1 MEYAGARIGSAP
13 REAGRLKL
21 FSIEVP
27 EPLAGAFRACRP
39 HIIGVFLFSALVNV
53 LFLAPSIYMLQVYDR
68 VVPTSGLLTLLYIT
82 IVVAL
87 ALITLALLDA
97 VRTRL
102 LVRVSLRLDRLVSGP
117 LLEKLMART
126 APGAPV
132 QGMREFDTLRTA
144 ISGPAALG
152 FMDAPWTPLYVA
164 VSFMLHPALGLLT
177 ILGGVILVTLA
188 VFNERMTKTRA
199 QDANKA
205 VSAAYAAQ
213 EAAAMN
219 SEVVRAMGMRGA
231 LRERQL
237 SDRRNGLAL
246 SAQAQFTGGQFAAAT
261 KFMRLFLQS
270 AALGL
275 GAWLAVERQ
284 ISAGAIIAA
293 SILMSRALQPVE
305 QVVGSWGAVV
315 QARSALKMLCELFA
329 VDPAPETPRTQL
341 PDPRGRLVV
350 DKAVVRAPGGTDQML
365 LKGVGFA
372 LEPGEVLGI
381 VGPSGAGKT
390 TLARLAAGA
399 SLPDMGIVRLDGAS
413 MTDWDPDRLGRH
425 IGYLPQD
432 SGLIAGSVRD
442 NISRFALWRG
452 EPREA
457 VDAAV
462 VAAARAAG
470 VHDLILKLP
479 KGYDTL
485 LSHGGRG
492 LSAGQAQR
500 VALARA
506 LYGDPVLL
514 VLDEPNSALDADGEA
529 ALARAIQA
537 ARARGAAVIIVAH
550 RTGVLQA
557 VDRLLVLRDGA
568 IEMIGPRDEV
578 LERMSKPRG
587 RPAAVAAAK
596 GQP

>member
-1 MEYAGARIGSAP
+1 MKI
-13 REAGRLKL
+13 
-21 FSIEVP
+21 FDIVVP

-39 HIIGVFLFSALVNV
+39 HLVGIAVFSALVNI

-68 VVPTSGLLTLLYIT
+68 VVPTSGLMTLFYIT
-82 IVVAL
+82 LVVAL

-132 QGMREFDTLRTA
+132 QGMREFDTLRNA

-152 FMDAPWTPLYVA
+152 FLDAPWTPLYV
-164 VSFMLHPALGLLT
+164 VISFMLHPALGLLT
-177 ILGGVILVTLA
+177 VVGGAILVTLA
-188 VFNERMTKTRA
+188 IFNERSTKTKA
-199 QDANKA
+199 QDAAKA
-205 VSAAYAAQ
+205 INAAYAAQ
-213 EAAAMN
+213 EAAAM
-219 SEVVRAMGMRGA
+219 STDVVRAMGMRGA

-246 SAQAQFTGGQFAAAT
+246 AAQAQFTGGQFAAAT

-305 QVVGSWGAVV
+305 QVVGAWGTVV
-315 QARSALKMLCELFA
+315 QARTALRVLSDLFA
-329 VDPAPETPRTQL
+329 ASPEPETPRTQL
-341 PDPRGRLVV
+341 PPPGGRLVL
-350 DKAVVRAPGGTDQML
+350 DKVVVRAPGAPDQLL
-365 LKGVGFA
+365 LKGVS
-372 LEPGEVLGI
+372 LTVEPGQTLGV

-399 SLPDMGIVRLDGAS
+399 SVPDMGVVRLDGAS
-413 MTDWDPDRLGRH
+413 MADWDPDRLGRH
-425 IGYLPQD
+425 VGYLPQD
-432 SGLIAGSVRD
+432 SGLIAGSIRD
-442 NISRFALWRG
+442 NISRFAHWRG
-452 EPREA
+452 EASGE
-457 VDAAV
+457 VDTAV
-462 VAAARAAG
+462 VAAATAAG
-470 VHDLILKLP
+470 VHDMILKLP
-479 KGYDTL
+479 KGYDTI

-500 VALARA
+500 VGLARA

-514 VLDEPNSALDADGEA
+514 VLDEPNSALDAEGEA
-529 ALARAIQA
+529 ALSRAILA

-557 VDRLLVLRDGA
+557 ADRLLVLREGA
-568 IEMIGPRDEV
+568 IEMIGPRAEV
-578 LERMSKPRG
+578 LARMSKPRADT
-587 RPAAVAAAK
+587 PTVAELK
-596 GQP
+596 DPS

>member
-1 MEYAGARIGSAP
+1 
-13 REAGRLKL
+13 LKL
-21 FSIEVP
+21 LSIDVP

-39 HIIGVFLFSALVNV
+39 HLVGIFIFSALVNV

-68 VVPTSGLLTLLYIT
+68 VVPTSGLMTLFYIT
-82 IVVAL
+82 LVVAL

-126 APGAPV
+126 APGAPL
-132 QGMREFDTLRTA
+132 QGMREFDTLRNA

-152 FMDAPWTPLYVA
+152 FLDAPWTPLYVII
-164 VSFMLHPALGLLT
+164 SFMLHPALGLLT
-177 ILGGVILVTLA
+177 IVGGAILVALA
-188 VFNERMTKTRA
+188 VFNERSTKTKA

-205 VSAAYAAQ
+205 ISGAYAAQ

-237 SDRRNGLAL
+237 SDRRTGLAL

-305 QVVGSWGAVV
+305 QVVGAWGTVV
-315 QARSALKMLCELFA
+315 QARSALRALSELFA
-329 VDPAPETPRTQL
+329 ATPEPETPRTQL
-341 PDPRGRLVV
+341 PDPKGRLVV
-350 DKAVVRAPGGTDQML
+350 DKVVVRAPGAPDQML

-399 SLPDMGIVRLDGAS
+399 SLPDMGVVRLDGAN

-432 SGLIAGSVRD
+432 SGLIAGSIRD

-452 EPREA
+452 EA
-457 VDAAV
+457 SDVVDAGV
-462 VAAARAAG
+462 VAAATEAG
-470 VHDLILKLP
+470 VHEMILKLP

-485 LSHGGRG
+485 LAHGGRG

-514 VLDEPNSALDADGEA
+514 VLDEPNSALDGDGEA
-529 ALARAIQA
+529 ALGRAILGA
-537 ARARGAAVIIVAH
+537 KTRGAAVIIIAH

-568 IEMIGPRDEV
+568 IEMIGPRAEV
-578 LERMSKPRG
+578 LAQMSKPRG
-587 RPAAVAAAK
+587 GAPSVAQAK
-596 GQP
+596 GQS

>member
-1 MEYAGARIGSAP
+1 M
-13 REAGRLKL
+13 KL
-21 FSIEVP
+21 LSIDVP

-39 HIIGVFLFSALVNV
+39 HLVGIFIFSALVNV

-68 VVPTSGLLTLLYIT
+68 VVPTSGLMTLFYIT
-82 IVVAL
+82 LVVAL

-126 APGAPV
+126 APGAPL
-132 QGMREFDTLRTA
+132 QGMREFDTLRNA

-152 FMDAPWTPLYVA
+152 FLDAPWTPLYVII
-164 VSFMLHPALGLLT
+164 SFMLHPALGLLT
-177 ILGGVILVTLA
+177 IVGGAILVALA
-188 VFNERMTKTRA
+188 VFNERSTKTKA

-205 VSAAYAAQ
+205 ISGAYAAQ

-237 SDRRNGLAL
+237 SDRRTGLAL

-305 QVVGSWGAVV
+305 QVVGAWGTVV
-315 QARSALKMLCELFA
+315 QARSALRALSELFA
-329 VDPAPETPRTQL
+329 ATPEPETPRTQL
-341 PDPRGRLVV
+341 PDPKGRLVV
-350 DKAVVRAPGGTDQML
+350 DKVVVRAPGAPDQML

-399 SLPDMGIVRLDGAS
+399 SLPDMGVVRLDGAN

-432 SGLIAGSVRD
+432 SGLIAGSIRD

-452 EPREA
+452 EA
-457 VDAAV
+457 SDVVDAGV
-462 VAAARAAG
+462 VAAATEAG
-470 VHDLILKLP
+470 VHEMILKLP

-485 LSHGGRG
+485 LAHGGRG

-514 VLDEPNSALDADGEA
+514 VLDEPNSALDGDGEA
-529 ALARAIQA
+529 ALGRAILGA
-537 ARARGAAVIIVAH
+537 KTRGAAVIIIAH

-568 IEMIGPRDEV
+568 IEMIGPRAEV
-578 LERMSKPRG
+578 LAQMSKPRG
-587 RPAAVAAAK
+587 GAPSVAQAK
-596 GQP
+596 GQS

>member
-1 MEYAGARIGSAP
+1 MKI
-13 REAGRLKL
+13 
-21 FSIEVP
+21 FDFDIP

-39 HIIGVFLFSALVNV
+39 HFIGIALFSALLNI

-68 VVPTSGLLTLLYIT
+68 VVPTSGLLTLFFIT
-82 IVVAL
+82 LVVAG
-87 ALITLALLDA
+87 ALITLSLLDA
-97 VRTRL
+97 IRARL
-102 LVRVSLRLDRLVSGP
+102 LVRVSLRLDRMVAGP

-126 APGAPV
+126 GQGGPV
-132 QGMREFDTLRTA
+132 QGMREFDMLRQA

-152 FMDAPWTPLYVA
+152 FLDAPWTPLYVIIA
-164 VSFMLHPALGLLT
+164 FMLHPALGALT
-177 ILGGVILVTLA
+177 VAGGAILVTLA
-188 VFNERMTKTRA
+188 VFNERSTKAKA
-199 QDANKA
+199 QDAAKA
-205 VSAAYAAQ
+205 TTAAYIAQ
-213 EAAAMN
+213 EAASMN
-219 SEVVRAMGMRGA
+219 AEVVRAMGMRGA

-237 SDRRNGLAL
+237 NDRRKGLGL
-246 SAQAQFTGGQFAAAT
+246 SAQAAFTGSQYAAAT

-305 QVVGSWGAVV
+305 QVVGSWGTVV
-315 QARSALKMLCELFA
+315 QARTALRTLSELFA
-329 VDPAPETPRTQL
+329 ASPEPETPRTQL
-341 PDPRGRLVV
+341 PDPKGKLVV
-350 DKAVVRAPGGTDQML
+350 DKVVVRAPGTTDQAL

-390 TLARLAAGA
+390 TLARLIAGA
-399 SLPDMGIVRLDGAS
+399 MSPDMGVVRLDGANMS
-413 MTDWDPDRLGRH
+413 DWDADRLGRH

-432 SGLIAGSVRD
+432 SALIAGSIRD
-442 NISRFALWRG
+442 NISRFAVWRG
-452 EPREA
+452 ESPET

-462 VAAARAAG
+462 VAAAQAAG

-479 KGYDTL
+479 RGYDAV

-492 LSAGQAQR
+492 LSAGQTQR

-514 VLDEPNSALDADGEA
+514 VLDEPNSALDAEGET
-529 ALARAIQA
+529 ALGRAILTA
-537 ARARGAAVIIVAH
+537 KARGATVVIVAH

-557 VDRLLVLRDGA
+557 VDKLLVLRDGA
-568 IEMIGPRDEV
+568 VDRFGPRNEV
-578 LERMSKPRG
+578 LAAMQQPK
-587 RPAAVAAAK
+587 PAAGGAPGNVVELK
-596 GQP
+596 G

>member
-1 MEYAGARIGSAP
+1 
-13 REAGRLKL
+13 
-21 FSIEVP
+21 
-27 EPLAGAFRACRP
+27 
-39 HIIGVFLFSALVNV
+39 
-53 LFLAPSIYMLQVYDR
+53 
-68 VVPTSGLLTLLYIT
+68 
-82 IVVAL
+82 
-87 ALITLALLDA
+87 
-97 VRTRL
+97 
-102 LVRVSLRLDRLVSGP
+102 VSGP

-126 APGAPV
+126 APGAPL
-132 QGMREFDTLRTA
+132 QGMREFDTLRNA

-152 FMDAPWTPLYVA
+152 FLDAPWTPLYVII
-164 VSFMLHPALGLLT
+164 SFMLHPALGLLT
-177 ILGGVILVTLA
+177 IVGGAILVALA
-188 VFNERMTKTRA
+188 VFNERSTKTRA

-205 VSAAYAAQ
+205 ISGAYAAQ

-237 SDRRNGLAL
+237 SDRRTGLAL

-305 QVVGSWGAVV
+305 QVVGAWGTVV
-315 QARSALKMLCELFA
+315 QARSALRALSELFA
-329 VDPAPETPRTQL
+329 ATPEPETPRTQL
-341 PDPRGRLVV
+341 PDPKGRLVV
-350 DKAVVRAPGGTDQML
+350 DKVVVRAPGAPDQML
-365 LKGVGFA
+365 LKGVGYA

-399 SLPDMGIVRLDGAS
+399 SLPDMGVVRLDGAN

-432 SGLIAGSVRD
+432 SGLIAGSIRD

-452 EPREA
+452 DA
-457 VDAAV
+457 SDVVDAGV
-462 VAAARAAG
+462 VAAATAAG
-470 VHDLILKLP
+470 VHEMILKLP

-485 LSHGGRG
+485 LAHGGRG

-514 VLDEPNSALDADGEA
+514 VLDEPNSALDGDGEA
-529 ALARAIQA
+529 ALGRAILGA
-537 ARARGAAVIIVAH
+537 KARGAAVIIVAH

-568 IEMIGPRDEV
+568 IEMIGPRAEV
-578 LERMSKPRG
+578 LEKMSKPRG
-587 RPAAVAAAK
+587 GAPNVAQAK
-596 GQP
+596 GQS

>member
-1 MEYAGARIGSAP
+1 MDQPRPAG
-13 REAGRLKL
+13 GRGGLLLKL
-21 FSIEVP
+21 FSIDVP

-39 HIIGVFLFSALVNV
+39 HLIGVFVFSALVNL

-68 VVPTSGLLTLLYIT
+68 VVPTSGLMTLLYIT
-82 IVVAL
+82 LVVAL

-132 QGMREFDTLRTA
+132 QGMREFDTLRGA

-152 FMDAPWTPLYVA
+152 FMDAPWTPLYVI
-164 VSFMLHPALGLLT
+164 VSFMLHPALGALT
-177 ILGGVILVTLA
+177 IVGGAILVTLA
-188 VFNERMTKTRA
+188 VFNERTTKTRA
-199 QDANKA
+199 QDAGKA
-205 VSAAYAAQ
+205 MSAAYAAQ

-219 SEVVRAMGMRGA
+219 NEVVRAMGMRGA

-237 SDRRNGLAL
+237 SERRNGLAL
-246 SAQAQFTGGQFAAAT
+246 SAHAQFTGGQFAAAT

-305 QVVGSWGAVV
+305 QVVGAWGTVV

-329 VDPAPETPRTQL
+329 ASPEPETPRTQL

-350 DKAVVRAPGGTDQML
+350 DKVVVKAPGAPDQLL
-365 LKGVGFA
+365 LKGVGFV

-399 SLPDMGIVRLDGAS
+399 SLPDMGVVRLDGAS
-413 MTDWDPDRLGRH
+413 VADWDPDRLGRH

-432 SGLIAGSVRD
+432 SGLIAGSIRD

-452 EPREA
+452 EAAEV

-462 VAAARAAG
+462 VAAGRAAG
-470 VHDLILKLP
+470 VHDMVLKLP

-500 VALARA
+500 IALARA
-506 LYGDPVLL
+506 LYGDPALL

-568 IEMIGPRDEV
+568 IEMVGPRDEV

-587 RPAAVAAAK
+587 RPAAAAPTK
-596 GQP
+596 GQS

>member
-1 MEYAGARIGSAP
+1 
-13 REAGRLKL
+13 LKL
-21 FSIEVP
+21 LSIDVP

-39 HIIGVFLFSALVNV
+39 HLVGIFIFSALVNV

-68 VVPTSGLLTLLYIT
+68 VVPTSGLMTLFYIT
-82 IVVAL
+82 LVVAL

-126 APGAPV
+126 APGAPL
-132 QGMREFDTLRTA
+132 QGMREFDTLRNA

-152 FMDAPWTPLYVA
+152 FLDAPWTPLYVII
-164 VSFMLHPALGLLT
+164 SFMLHPALGLLT
-177 ILGGVILVTLA
+177 IVGGAILVALA
-188 VFNERMTKTRA
+188 VFNERSTKTKA

-205 VSAAYAAQ
+205 ISGAYAAQ

-237 SDRRNGLAL
+237 SDRRTGLAL

-305 QVVGSWGAVV
+305 QVVGAWGTVV
-315 QARSALKMLCELFA
+315 QARSALRALSELFA
-329 VDPAPETPRTQL
+329 ATPEPETPRTQL
-341 PDPRGRLVV
+341 PDPKGRLVV
-350 DKAVVRAPGGTDQML
+350 DKVVVRAPGAPDQML

-399 SLPDMGIVRLDGAS
+399 SLPDMGVVRLDGAN

-432 SGLIAGSVRD
+432 SGLIAGSIRD

-452 EPREA
+452 EA
-457 VDAAV
+457 SDVVDAGV
-462 VAAARAAG
+462 VAAATEAG
-470 VHDLILKLP
+470 VHEMILKLP

-485 LSHGGRG
+485 LAHGGRG

-514 VLDEPNSALDADGEA
+514 VLDEPNSALDGDGEA
-529 ALARAIQA
+529 ALGRAILGA
-537 ARARGAAVIIVAH
+537 KTRGAAVIIIAH

-568 IEMIGPRDEV
+568 IEMIGPRAEV
-578 LERMSKPRG
+578 LEKMSKPRG
-587 RPAAVAAAK
+587 GAPNVAQAK
-596 GQP
+596 GQS